1 MARTVRKVEVAIVGD
16 ASGLSR
22 AFRQADNSASRFGKR
37 SKLGAVGMGLLTGA
51 AAGATFAIG
60 QGLVSAFRTGIDEMS
75 EQQKV
80 SAQTAAAL
88 KSTGNAAGVTQG
100 HIESMA
106 SALQEQ
112 TGIQDDAI
120 QSAQNLLL
128 TFTAISNKGPDKMFD
143 RATRAA
149 MDLSV
154 AFHKDLNSSTIMVGK
169 ALQQPEKGVTALTR
183 VGVTFSAKQKGVIK
197 SLVETGRKAEA
208 QQLILRELEKQTKGS
223 AAAYGRTVPGQVAR
237 AQRAWEDLTQSLVS
251 AVVPLAAALL
261 PALTAAI
268 RGVTRFFQDNWP
280 KMQQIA
286 KQVWDWFSANLL
298 PTFREIGQ
306 GIGEAVVAIY
316 GVFREYWPQ
325 IWAVVGPALSQLVAG
340 VKFAMNVIGGVVK
353 VFAGILKGDWGMLWG
368 GLKQIVVGFVTGLA
382 STIKNLAQTAW
393 GLMKLVGKAIWDGI
407 KAGVGSIADLASW
420 VWEKIKAVPGA
431 LWGLVK
437 DGFKKLGDAIWEGM
451 KAKANVIADIGM
463 WIWGKIKAIPGALWG
478 LVKEGFKEIGKA
490 IVDGIKAGVTG
501 SWGGLL
507 SLLGEYV
514 PGLKDFVGGLLGIG
528 SPSRVFAR
536 GVGEPIVEGIMVG
549 MERKGDALKATARKV
564 VGKATK
570 EAFTQLRQSAA
581 SAVSGLSSMFGQY
594 KGEKYAGMSGFTAN
608 GDTFSDAGTGF
619 AAGMSLRA
627 KQKALADRQMLKQE
641 NALKDEVKRLND
653 DEEATEAER
662 QAASDALAD
671 FYAQRE
677 IDRQQ
682 AAIDAAIK
690 GDEEAVKSL
699 ANRFQQG
706 EIDANTFKTQIE
718 ALLGGDAGREMGA
731 MFGTDWISA
740 FRDAMAPV
748 TQIIEGAL
756 GGQTAGTTANPL
768 PGARQS
774 DWEAAVGR
782 VRATLTKQWKDAHK
796 GDAPTTKNGGS
807 KWLSEKLGAWKKAN
821 APRYNIQLAKGG
833 IVTGDTVARI
843 GEAGREAVIPLDSGR
858 ARKMLQASG
867 VSGGPVI
874 NLTFNGVLD
883 ARDAAR
889 VLRPE
894 LDRLVRL
901 AV

>member
-420 VWEKIKAVPGA
+420 VWE
-431 LWGLVK
+431 
-437 DGFKKLGDAIWEGM
+437 
-451 KAKANVIADIGM
+451 
-463 WIWGKIKAIPGALWG
+463 KIKAIPGALWG